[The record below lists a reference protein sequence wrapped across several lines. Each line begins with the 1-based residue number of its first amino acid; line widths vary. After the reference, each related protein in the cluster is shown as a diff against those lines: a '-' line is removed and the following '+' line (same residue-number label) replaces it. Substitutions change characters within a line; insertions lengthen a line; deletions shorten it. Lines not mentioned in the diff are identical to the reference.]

1 MCAPRVFI
9 GTCTQVEC
17 IWGRKLGH
25 GGNVPEARIDIQTRQ
40 HHPRLSL
47 FSCLPLLL
55 ALFHPS
61 FSILGTLVC
70 LFFPSAVYP
79 AVRRVNG
86 PTGDV
91 FDDANGLAASREP
104 DFSFRC
110 MQRKRPFTSVTTSR
124 KHNEPTFDGTI
135 RRNASKVT
143 INSQCNR
150 N

>member
-9 GTCTQVEC
+9 GTCTQAEC

-86 PTGDV
+86 PTGMSSTMRTDSP
-91 FDDANGLAASREP
+91 LARTRFFLPPHAG
-104 DFSFRC
+104 
-110 MQRKRPFTSVTTSR
+110 RKRPFTSVTTSR
-124 KHNEPTFDGTI
+124 KHNGPTFDGTI

-143 INSQCNR
+143 INS
-150 N
+150 

>member
-86 PTGDV
+86 PTGMSSTMRTDSP
-91 FDDANGLAASREP
+91 LARTRFFLPLHAAEAP
-104 DFSFRC
+104 FYFRDHI
-110 MQRKRPFTSVTTSR
+110 KETY
-124 KHNEPTFDGTI
+124 NEPTFDGTI
-135 RRNASKVT
+135 RGNASKVT
-143 INSQCNR
+143 INS
-150 N
+150 